1 MNSIKLFLFF
11 TVYVMTAES
20 LFFDGGVTVVGGGWA
35 LAALL
40 GLKAAALGGVALGLA
55 ASRRRGSSRGGR
67 RYYTRRRWGRS
78 VEDEIDM
85 TAEILLQASRNDEQD
100 CAKKLVCV
108 LNAQKDLA
116 EDEAKIAHLFGK
128 SGNIDLSAVTVEFDL
143 AALMGQQVGEGQCNT
158 IYSRCPY
165 QVKDLMEI
173 IRQPQTY

>member
-1 MNSIKLFLFF
+1 
-11 TVYVMTAES
+11 MTAES

-40 GLKAAALGGVALGLA
+40 GLKAAALGGVALGVA

-67 RYYTRRRWGRS
+67 RYYTRRSYGHRRWGRS
-78 VEDEIDM
+78 IEDETDDETDM

-116 EDEAKIAHLFGK
+116 EDEAKIAQLFGK

-143 AALMGQQVGEGQCNT
+143 AALMGQQVGEEQCNT

-173 IRQPQTY
+173 IRQPQMY

>member
-20 LFFDGGVTVVGGGWA
+20 LFFDGGLTVVGGGWA

-55 ASRRRGSSRGGR
+55 ASRRSRGGR
-67 RYYTRRRWGRS
+67 RHYYTKRRYGRS
-78 VEDEIDM
+78 VEDETDM
-85 TAEILLQASRNDEQD
+85 LAEILLQASRNDEQD

-108 LNAQKDLA
+108 LNAQNDLA
-116 EDEAKIAHLFGK
+116 EDETKIAQLFGK

-143 AALMGQQVGEGQCNT
+143 AALIGQQAGEYQCNT

-173 IRQPQTY
+173 IRQPPQMY